1 MRILEYGLY
10 NVKDEYFDDFR
21 SDYLPDNKQ
30 ENRPYYY
37 AVKDTDGI
45 IWLIPISSQ
54 VVAYRAK
61 IEKDIAKRGECLYY
75 HIGKLKGR
83 EHVFQIGNMFPVTEK
98 YIKKPFSLQG
108 SPYTVQD
115 ETLKKA
121 LHKRFKKFLRLIQ
134 QGKLTPN
141 VDILAIKQELLKH

>member
-1 MRILEYGLY
+1 MQIWECGLY

-30 ENRPYYY
+30 ERCPYYY
-37 AVKDTDGI
+37 AVKDIDGI

-54 VVAYRAK
+54 VVAYSAK
-61 IEKDIAKRGECLYY
+61 IEKDIEKRGECLYY

-83 EHVFQIGNMFPVTEK
+83 EYVFQIGNMFPVTEK

-108 SPYTVQD
+108 SPYTVED
-115 ETLKKA
+115 ETLIKA
-121 LHKRFKKFLRLIQ
+121 LNKRFKKFLRLIQ
-134 QGKLTPN
+134 QGRLKPN
-141 VDILAIKQELLKH
+141 VDILAIKQALLGG